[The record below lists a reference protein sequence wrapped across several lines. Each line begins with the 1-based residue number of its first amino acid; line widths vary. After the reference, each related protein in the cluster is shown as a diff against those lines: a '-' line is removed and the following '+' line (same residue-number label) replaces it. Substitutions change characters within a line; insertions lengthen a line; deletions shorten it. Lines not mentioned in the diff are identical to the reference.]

1 MPDTT
6 DHAAP
11 SSSTPK
17 PYRPEIRF
25 VDIDAYGI
33 VHNATYLVYLEQAR
47 IHWWRQVVREAWD
60 WTQIGVLVAHHDID
74 YVAPVRL
81 GDALEIACSVGEVGD
96 KSIEVKYALTCKASL
111 LPGRRRCS
119 SASTTPRRSPL
130 RYLVRGA
137 TPSRPSF
144 LNDPN
149 AVFPRRQLRTGLNV
163 DRCQGAVLLQFL
175 HA

>member
-1 MPDTT
+1 MPDTN
-6 DHAAP
+6 DHPAA
-11 SSSTPK
+11 SSASTVPR

-81 GDALEIACSVGEVGD
+81 GDALEVACSVGEVGD
-96 KSIEVKYALTCKASL
+96 KSIEVKYALSCEGKPIARAKTVLVCFDHAKKV
-111 LPGRRRCS
+111 
-119 SASTTPRRSPL
+119 TTSVPQAWRDAFAAITSE
-130 RYLVRGA
+130 
-137 TPSRPSF
+137 
-144 LNDPN
+144 
-149 AVFPRRQLRTGLNV
+149 
-163 DRCQGAVLLQFL
+163 
-175 HA
+175 